1 MKDGLLYVDAS
12 GIIRL
17 DNPAAC
23 LMRDAPLKDVP
34 LETAFPCMVDSFSR
48 AMRDCTEIQGEVR
61 KVRGVSITFDC
72 TPVAVNGVA
81 AGVVISFQNVD
92 KVQQL
97 EGHIRKKLSNKG
109 LTAKHHLSDIV
120 HCSRL
125 IDETIED
132 ACRYA
137 AASSNILI
145 VGETGTG
152 KELVRAGHPQRQ
164 PAPQRAVCSHQLRG
178 PA

>member
-1 MKDGLLYVDAS
+1 MQ
-12 GIIRL
+12 RL
-17 DNPAAC
+17 
-23 LMRDAPLKDVP
+23 RK
-34 LETAFPCMVDSFSR
+34 SR
-48 AMRDCTEIQGEVR
+48 RRALCA
-61 KVRGVSITFDC
+61 GVSITFDC

-97 EGHIRKKLSNKG
+97 EGHIRNWSNKG

-132 ACRYA
+132 A
-137 AASSNILI
+137 
-145 VGETGTG
+145 
-152 KELVRAGHPQRQ
+152 
-164 PAPQRAVCSHQLRG
+164 
-178 PA
+178 